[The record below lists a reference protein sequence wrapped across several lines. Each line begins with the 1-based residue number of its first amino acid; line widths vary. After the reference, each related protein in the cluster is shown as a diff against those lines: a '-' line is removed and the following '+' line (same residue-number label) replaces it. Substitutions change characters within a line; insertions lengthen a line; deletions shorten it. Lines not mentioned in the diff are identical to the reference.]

1 MPNPLFQQQFMDTY
15 GHGIKPDNIKELG
28 DNNE

>member
-15 GHGIKPDNIKELG
+15 GHGIKQDSIKELG
-28 DNNE
+28 DN